1 MVFLTTINLISI
13 WYYSF
18 LSSFLK
24 QYFLFFIFAP
34 IFLYFNLKKI
44 SLTFNNPTFKFF
56 SFIFFFFKF
65 FVVLGHNPQ
74 NITACLI
81 IPFVILFSE
90 IIKTNK
96 INKVKENLSKKTFLI
111 IFPVYYFW
119 SLIKFGPLFI
129 ISNSAIF
136 VRIFP
141 N

>member
-1 MVFLTTINLISI
+1 MIYLLTTINLIMK

-18 LSSFLK
+18 LSSFFK

-44 SLTFNNPTFKFF
+44 SLAFNNPTILSSSIFLIFF
-56 SFIFFFFKF
+56 SSFFAI
-65 FVVLGHNPQ
+65 LGHTPE

-90 IIKTNK
+90 IVRTNP
-96 INKVKENLSKKTFLI
+96 INKLNENYLKKIFFV

-119 SLIKFGPLFI
+119 YLIKFGPY
-129 ISNSAIF
+129 S
-136 VRIFP
+136 
-141 N
+141 